1 MLLARGAYIASTTGA
16 AKRLLWRARLW
27 PPQLCAAIFGDL
39 FMGNFNDYTCI
50 LLRVKTACKKEVVGS
65 IVCGMAH
72 FSAAKIDL
80 SLRALICY

>member
-1 MLLARGAYIASTTGA
+1 MLRARGAYIASTTGA

>member
-1 MLLARGAYIASTTGA
+1 MLRARGAHIASTTGA
-16 AKRLLWRARLW
+16 AKRQLWRARLL

-39 FMGNFNDYTCI
+39 FMGNVNDYTCI
-50 LLRVKTACKKEVVGS
+50 LLRAKTACNKEVVGF
-65 IVCGMAH
+65 IVCGLAH